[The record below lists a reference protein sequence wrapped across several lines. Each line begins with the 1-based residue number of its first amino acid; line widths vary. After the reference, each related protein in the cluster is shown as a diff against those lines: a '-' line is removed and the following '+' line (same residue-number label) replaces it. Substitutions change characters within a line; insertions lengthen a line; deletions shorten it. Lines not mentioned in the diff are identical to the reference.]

1 MATARQITNS
11 ALRKIGRLGGGRE
24 PRLSDQT
31 DVLAALQGI
40 YTSWIASGAFGRLT
54 DVVPTGTS
62 YVARGNERIL
72 RTSEAQMS
80 VTLPEL
86 VSDGWVEDY
95 GRPRQGYYGTVITV
109 DTDETTGVVTVDVQP
124 GQPISSAQT
133 PRDGWAVVIAD
144 REGGQ
149 VGSWLYDGT
158 AKRWERLDLL
168 QLDSQ
173 APRSLADP
181 EGLSAVLA
189 LEIADTFGAEVGP
202 TTQMQ
207 AARFKQAMTHRYG
220 MRREPVCGS
229 YI

>member
-31 DVLAALQGI
+31 DVLAALQGL
-40 YTSWIASGAFGRLT
+40 YTSWIAAGSFGRLD

-86 VSDGWVEDY
+86 VDDSSYQDY
-95 GRPRQGYYGTVITV
+95 GRQRAGYYGTVITV

-124 GQPISSAQT
+124 GQPLSYSVT
-133 PRDGWAVVIAD
+133 PRDGSPVVIVD

-149 VGSWLYDGT
+149 VCSWLYDGT
-158 AKRWERLDLL
+158 AKRWERLDML
-168 QLDSQ
+168 QLDGQ

-181 EGLSAVLA
+181 EGLSALLA

-207 AARFKQAMTHRYG
+207 AARYRMAMTHRFG
-220 MRREPVCGS
+220 MRQDGVAGVYC
-229 YI
+229 